1 MSATAPASSDPTPL
15 PGRGAI
21 LPAMATLFRLAVERQ
36 VRSRRILVVAL
47 LFAIPAALALLGRWY
62 RPEAFD
68 PAEAERVLI
77 FEFLPHALVPL
88 AALLFAS
95 GMIQDEVEEQTLTYL
110 LIRPLPKWSIYL
122 GKLLATA
129 LVTAALVALST
140 MAAYAA
146 IRWGDPEL
154 TGAVLRSRAP
164 RTAGLLSLAVL
175 TYCALFGCLGLFVKR
190 ALAVG
195 VAYIAV
201 LEGVVANWDF
211 VARRATVMYY
221 VRVLCGRWLGLE
233 PSEWSINLAE
243 APDATTCVL
252 TLTLASLATA
262 AVAAFAFTVR
272 EFRVKT
278 PEGN

>member
-1 MSATAPASSDPTPL
+1 MTAAASGPTPIPL
-15 PGRGAI
+15 PGRGI
-21 LPAMATLFRLAVERQ
+21 MLPAIATLFRLSIERQ

-47 LFAIPAALALLGRWY
+47 LFAIPAGLAILGRTY
-62 RPEAFD
+62 QPERFD
-68 PAEAERVLI
+68 PADAERILI
-77 FEFLPHALVPL
+77 FEFLPHALLPL

-129 LVTAALVALST
+129 MVTAALVALAT
-140 MAAYAA
+140 AAAYVA
-146 IRWGDPEL
+146 IRWDDPEL
-154 TGAVLRSRAP
+154 TGAVLRSQAP

-175 TYCALFGCLGLFVKR
+175 TYCAVFGCLGLFVKR

-195 VAYIAV
+195 VAYIVV
-201 LEGVVANWDF
+201 LEGLVANWDF

-233 PSEWSINLAE
+233 PAEWSIDLAE
-243 APDATTCVL
+243 APDAPTCVL
-252 TLTLASLATA
+252 TLAGATLVAA

-272 EFRVKT
+272 EFRLKT